1 MKQKYNLKTAM
12 VGFLTAGVLAFGATA
27 YAATFDA
34 GIFAVGNG
42 DAANPI
48 SRTFTGSSLTG
59 FLDTVNFDLGSFT
72 HFNMTSQLT
81 NVAQGTPGVLGAF
94 GTTIFRNNGDV
105 EIDLDGTDLGGGN
118 IVQNNYHG
126 IAESF
131 TNVQLPNLGLTR
143 DYHLHPQGTY
153 LSGGG
158 SYTITLWG
166 SNGPGGPAVPLP
178 AAAWLF
184 GSGVIGLAGLARRKM
199 AA

>member
-1 MKQKYNLKTAM
+1 MKLRYNIKTVM
-12 VGFLTAGVLAFGATA
+12 AGLVAASVLALSATA
-27 YAATFDA
+27 QAATFDA
-34 GIFAVGNG
+34 GIFSVGNG

-48 SRTFTGSSLTG
+48 VHTFTGPSLTG

-105 EIDLDGTDLGGGN
+105 EIDTGN
-118 IVQNNYHG
+118 GYNG

-131 TNVQLPNLGLTR
+131 TNVELANLGLTR

-158 SYTITLWG
+158 SYTLTLWG

-184 GSGVIGLAGLARRKM
+184 GSGVIGLVGLARRKM
-199 AA
+199 SA

>member
-1 MKQKYNLKTAM
+1 MKLRYHIKTVMAGLM
-12 VGFLTAGVLAFGATA
+12 AAGVLAFGATA
-27 YAATFDA
+27 QAATFDA
-34 GIFAVGNG
+34 GIFTAGSG

-48 SRTFTGSSLTG
+48 VHTFTGPSLTG

-105 EIDLDGTDLGGGN
+105 EIDTGN
-118 IVQNNYHG
+118 GYNG

-131 TNVQLPNLGLTR
+131 TNVQLPDLSLLR

>member
-1 MKQKYNLKTAM
+1 MKLRYNIKTVMA
-12 VGFLTAGVLAFGATA
+12 GFVAASTLMLGATA

-48 SRTFTGSSLTG
+48 VITSPGGGANPAG
-59 FLDTVNFDLGSFT
+59 FLDTINFDLGSFT
-72 HFNMTSQLT
+72 QFNMTSQLT

-94 GTTIFRNNGDV
+94 GVTIFRNNGDV
-105 EIDLDGTDLGGGN
+105 EIDLGN
-118 IVQNNYHG
+118 GYNG

-131 TNVQLPNLGLTR
+131 TNVQLPNLSLPR
-143 DYHLHPQGTY
+143 DYHLHPSGTY
-153 LSGGG
+153 LAGGG
-158 SYTITLWG
+158 SYTLTLWG
-166 SNGPGGPAVPLP
+166 SNAGGPGVPIP

>member
-1 MKQKYNLKTAM
+1 MKLRHNVKTVM
-12 VGFLTAGVLAFGATA
+12 AGLVAASTLMLGATA

-34 GIFAVGNG
+34 GIFAAGNG
-42 DAANPI
+42 DAANPVVI
-48 SRTFTGSSLTG
+48 TSSGPSLTG

-105 EIDLDGTDLGGGN
+105 EIDVGN
-118 IVQNNYHG
+118 GYNG

-143 DYHLHPQGTY
+143 DYHLHPSGTY
-153 LSGGG
+153 LTGGG
-158 SYTITLWG
+158 SYILTLWG

-199 AA
+199 SA

>member
-1 MKQKYNLKTAM
+1 MKLRYHIKTVMA
-12 VGFLTAGVLAFGATA
+12 GLLATGVLAFGATA

-48 SRTFTGSSLTG
+48 SHTFTGPSLTG

-105 EIDLDGTDLGGGN
+105 EIDTGN
-118 IVQNNYHG
+118 GYNG

>member
-1 MKQKYNLKTAM
+1 
-12 VGFLTAGVLAFGATA
+12 
-27 YAATFDA
+27 
-34 GIFAVGNG
+34 
-42 DAANPI
+42 
-48 SRTFTGSSLTG
+48 
-59 FLDTVNFDLGSFT
+59 
-72 HFNMTSQLT
+72 MTSQLT

-105 EIDLDGTDLGGGN
+105 EIDTGN
-118 IVQNNYHG
+118 GYNG